1 MNVGAPMKNAINSL
15 SYESSFK
22 VGLQFKRRFWE
33 EDDGIYGG
41 ISYTDQP
48 ITNISYPSTGFFK
61 NGPAVLLGGYGYGN
75 SLTDFSFAAMSPDR
89 SGPSRGRAGLE
100 NPSAIQEGI
109 PERRG
114 GGLAPGA
121 LHPGLRRQLDRG
133 GPRQALQQY
142 VRHR

>member
-1 MNVGAPMKNAINSL
+1 MNSA
-15 SYESSFK
+15 FK

-75 SLTDFSFAAMSPDR
+75 SLTDFSSPPCR
-89 SGPSRGRAGLE
+89 PKAGQGRGRAGRQD
-100 NPSAIQEGI
+100 PSAI
-109 PERRG
+109 
-114 GGLAPGA
+114 
-121 LHPGLRRQLDRG
+121 
-133 GPRQALQQY
+133 
-142 VRHR
+142 